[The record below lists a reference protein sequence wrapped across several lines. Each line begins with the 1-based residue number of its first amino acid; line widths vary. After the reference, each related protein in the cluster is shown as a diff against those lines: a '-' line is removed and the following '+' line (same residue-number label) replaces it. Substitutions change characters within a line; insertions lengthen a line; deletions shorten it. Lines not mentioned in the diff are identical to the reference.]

1 MDLPLRYPADWDG
14 FAAQL
19 PALLASGDGG
29 WTRDVGAQAAL
40 FDEAAVVARPHCS
53 PWAPPRG
60 WDELGRRVAMHADD
74 SRYARLLAFA
84 RRLQA
89 EPLLWQDVL
98 DRERRQLHGLA
109 GQVDHEIHRMHA
121 FVRFREVA
129 DEQAVGGLRHVAWFE
144 PSHHV
149 LRAVAPFFV
158 QRFAQHPWAILTPR
172 GCLHWDGR
180 RLTGAG
186 PARRQD
192 APPDDAGEALW
203 LTYYRSI
210 FNPAR
215 LKVAAMKKEMP
226 VRYWAQMP
234 EARLIDELVS
244 LAPRREADML
254 AVGDQ

>member
-1 MDLPLRYPADWDG
+1 MELPLRYPADWGG

-19 PALLASGDGG
+19 PALLAGADAG

-40 FDEAAVVARPHCS
+40 FGTAPEASTSGWS
-53 PWAPPRG
+53 PPEG

-84 RRLQA
+84 RRLQR
-89 EPLLWQDVL
+89 EPVLWLDVL
-98 DRERRQLHGLA
+98 DPERRRLEA
-109 GQVDHEIHRMHA
+109 MARQVGREIHKMHA

-129 DEQAVGGLRHVAWFE
+129 DAEAAGGRRHVAWFE
-144 PSHHV
+144 PAHHV

-158 QRFAQHPWAILTPR
+158 NRFAQHPWAILTPL
-172 GCLHWDGR
+172 GCLHWDGA

-186 PARRQD
+186 PARRED
-192 APPDDAGEALW
+192 APPEDAGEALW

-215 LKVAAMKKEMP
+215 LKLAAMKKEMP
-226 VRYWAQMP
+226 VRYWALMP
-234 EARLIDELVS
+234 ETRQISELVRE
-244 LAPRREADML
+244 APRREGRMR
-254 AVGDQ
+254 AV